1 MRFLTILLVVCATVL
16 TLVSTAAGAYTCYL
30 LYDRSDN
37 LVYRDT
43 LSPVDMSE
51 QGASQREAMRQRGDY
66 LVIADADR
74 CPQVAFVFGSAGSS
88 ALSVDTVVGGM
99 PAGARR
105 DSATAA
111 PPRPAAGGNARYAP
125 GTVTRNGGDK

>member
-1 MRFLTILLVVCATVL
+1 MRFPTGSLVVCATVVAL
-16 TLVSTAAGAYTCYL
+16 ISPATGAYTCYM
-30 LYDRSDN
+30 LYDRNDN

-51 QGASQREAMRQRGDY
+51 QGAAQREAMRQRGEY

-88 ALSVDTVVGGM
+88 ALSVDTIVGGM
-99 PAGARR
+99 PAGARIG
-105 DSATAA
+105 SGATTRA
-111 PPRPAAGGNARYAP
+111 AAGSARDAR
-125 GTVTRNGGDK
+125 GAATRTAR